1 MARTVRDTN
10 LETRTARQRLATR
23 PKPYWRV
30 LEKGLHLGYRRS
42 ASGGAWIVRRFV
54 GDGRYSE
61 AKIGAADDVQ
71 DADGVAVRSFSQA
84 QDAARTWWKAE
95 LRREAGH
102 AVDAGPFTVADA
114 LDAYFAER
122 ERRGSKALDKDRAAA
137 RARIRPTLG
146 TVEVAKLTTKRIR
159 DWHGA
164 LVTGRAD
171 VKAPAVAVRPE
182 KPVDGDRPAKAGKRN
197 ASAKVAAGGP
207 AEAADAGSE
216 RDATRARRATANRVL
231 TILKA
236 ALNHAFHEGHAAS
249 DEPWRKAK
257 PFREADAPVVRYL
270 TLDECRRLVNGAEG
284 TFRDLV
290 RAALLTGC
298 RYGELTRV
306 RAGDVNHTTGTVTL
320 RETKAGKPRHV
331 ALNDEGRA
339 LMVELTAG
347 RAQDA
352 LVFLRDD
359 GKAWGPSHQ
368 QRPLDAASSAARL
381 TPPATFHMLRHT
393 YASTLAMQ
401 GVPLGVIAA
410 QLGHADTRITERHY
424 AHLAPNYVADTVRA
438 ALPSFGIVGQ
448 ATVTPLRAVGG
459 AA

>member
-10 LETRTARQRLATR
+10 LETRTARQRLAAR

-42 ASGGAWIVRRFV
+42 AAGGAWIARRFV
-54 GDGRYSE
+54 GEGRYSE
-61 AKIGAADDVQ
+61 AKVGAADDMQ

-84 QDAARTWWKAE
+84 QDATRAWWKSE
-95 LRREAGH
+95 LRRDAGH
-102 AVDAGPFTVADA
+102 AAETGPFTVADA

-146 TVEVAKLTTKRIR
+146 EVEVAKLTTKRIR

-164 LVTGRAD
+164 LVTARGGLK
-171 VKAPAVAVRPE
+171 VAVAEAGKLVEAARA
-182 KPVDGDRPAKAGKRN
+182 AKAGQGT
-197 ASAKVAAGGP
+197 AAATEAAGRA
-207 AEAADAGSE
+207 AEPVGAASE

-270 TLDECRRLVNGAEG
+270 TLDECRRLVNAAEG
-284 TFRDLV
+284 SFRDLV

-298 RYGELTRV
+298 RYGELTRL
-306 RAGDVNHTTGTVTL
+306 RASDVNHATGTVTM

-331 ALNDEGRA
+331 ALTDEGRA
-339 LMVELTAG
+339 LMAELTAG
-347 RAQDA
+347 RAPGA

-368 QRPLDAASSAARL
+368 QRPLDAASAAARL

-393 YASTLAMQ
+393 YASTLAMK
-401 GVPLGVIAA
+401 GVPMGVIAA

-424 AHLAPNYVADTVRA
+424 AHLAPSYVADTVRA
-438 ALPSFGIVGQ
+438 ALPSFGIVERS
-448 ATVTPLRAVGG
+448 TVTPLRAAGG
-459 AA
+459 VA

>member
-1 MARTVRDTN
+1 MARSVRDTN
-10 LETRTARQRLATR
+10 LETRTARQRLAAR

-42 ASGGAWIVRRFV
+42 AAGGAWIARRFV

-61 AKIGAADDVQ
+61 AKIGAADDMQ
-71 DADGVAVRSFSQA
+71 DADGVAVRAFSQA
-84 QDAARTWWKAE
+84 QDTARAWWKAE

-114 LDAYFAER
+114 LDAYFIER

-146 TVEVAKLTTKRIR
+146 STEVAKLTTKRIR

-164 LVTGRAD
+164 LVTARAD
-171 VKAPAVAVRPE
+171 AKAAAAVAGPGEPLGPSR
-182 KPVDGDRPAKAGKRN
+182 GSKAGKRT
-197 ASAKVAAGGP
+197 VAAQIP
-207 AEAADAGSE
+207 ADEAGEPTCGISE

-236 ALNHAFHEGHAAS
+236 ALNHAFQEGHAAS

-270 TLDECRRLVNGAEG
+270 TLDECRRLVNGAHG
-284 TFRDLV
+284 SFRDLV

-298 RYGELTRV
+298 RYGELTRLRV
-306 RAGDVNHTTGTVTL
+306 GDVNHVMGTVTM

-339 LMVELTAG
+339 LMAELTVG
-347 RAQDA
+347 RAPGA
-352 LVFLRDD
+352 LMFLRTD

-368 QRPLDAASSAARL
+368 QRPLDAASIAARL

-438 ALPSFGIVGQ
+438 ALPAFGIVERS
-448 ATVTPLRAVGG
+448 TVAPLRVAGG
-459 AA
+459 LA